1 MQSESL
7 KTLAVFTSIFFF
19 TSSLSGTFITIYFR
33 EMGLSVPEI
42 SLILII
48 AFIIIGLLP
57 LTLLKAV
64 KNFER
69 IISFGVF
76 STMLFYIALIFI
88 KHPAIL
94 GLAYGVSTA
103 TFWPSFNLLQFRLSE
118 MKMRARTISI
128 FSSIIPS
135 IASIIG
141 PTVGGF
147 IIESFSFS
155 HLFVVVIVLYFVA
168 FLFSTKIKSQSEA
181 YGFQIPKSR
190 KFAIFFLVFI
200 FLGFIEAYWLAYP
213 FFVYSLSGTVL
224 YMGFVYSFTAVMVTI
239 LTFLVNWVSDIKLA
253 RLKFAAVGL
262 VLNALWYFAVA
273 SASTMYQIMALSILS
288 SLAGAFTL
296 SLFAHYG
303 DSFSKEYYASIL
315 VMMEVSLMIGRIV
328 NLAPTYIYVANEN
341 YASYFTLL
349 GIASLF
355 LIPVCIAIK
364 SKDNTAN

>member
-1 MQSESL
+1 MQLKSL
-7 KTLAVFTSIFFF
+7 TILAVFTSVFFLA
-19 TSSLSGTFITIYFR
+19 SNLSGTFIVIYFR
-33 EMGLSVPEI
+33 DMGLNVPEI
-42 SLILII
+42 TLILFI
-48 AFIIIGLLP
+48 AFLIIGLLP
-57 LTLLKAV
+57 LALLRTV

-88 KHPAIL
+88 KHPLIL
-94 GLAYGVSTA
+94 GLAYGLSIA

-118 MKMRARTISI
+118 MKMRARTISL

-155 HLFVVVIVLYFVA
+155 HLFVTVIILYFVA
-168 FLFSTKIKSQSEA
+168 FLFSTKIQFKSETC
-181 YGFQIPKSR
+181 GFQIPKNR
-190 KFAIFFLVFI
+190 IFAIFFLIFI
-200 FLGFIEAYWLAYP
+200 FLGFIESYWVAYP

-262 VLNALWYFAVA
+262 VLNALWYFAAA

-355 LIPVCIAIK
+355 LIPICIAIK
-364 SKDNTAN
+364 SKDNTTN